1 MSDNWHLRHDE
12 HGYLLDT
19 GPMRPTSRGALRLQ
33 SADPAAAPLID
44 PNYLATEADRQSM
57 RDGFALARETLAQEA
72 FRPFDAGEAV
82 PGPDCKTRDEIDA
95 FIRSHTASAY
105 HPVGTCKMGAEND
118 PQAVVNPQGEVY
130 GIEALRVADASIMP
144 SVVSSNTNCPSM
156 MIGEKLADAILG
168 NPPPAS
174 IEVRHVSRVD
184 P

>member
-1 MSDNWHLRHDE
+1 M
-12 HGYLLDT
+12 
-19 GPMRPTSRGALRLQ
+19 
-33 SADPAAAPLID
+33 
-44 PNYLATEADRQSM
+44 
-57 RDGFALARETLAQEA
+57 AQEA

-82 PGPDCKTRDEIDA
+82 PGPEVKTQSEIDG

-118 PQAVVNPQGEVY
+118 PLAVVNPQGQVC

-168 NPPPAS
+168 NPSLAP
-174 IEVRHVSRVD
+174 IEVPFVARTAS
-184 P
+184 